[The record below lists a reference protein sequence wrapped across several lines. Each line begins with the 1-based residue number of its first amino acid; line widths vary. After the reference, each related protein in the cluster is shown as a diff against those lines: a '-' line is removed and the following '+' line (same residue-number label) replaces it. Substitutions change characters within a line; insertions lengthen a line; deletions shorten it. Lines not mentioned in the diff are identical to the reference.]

1 MGRYKRV
8 NMTESQIQAEI
19 LRALGSRPDV
29 RLFRNS
35 CGVGWSGQLV
45 RRIDNLVTLANARP
59 VRYGLTPG
67 SADLIGWQHITVTPE
82 MVGRKLAVFAS
93 IEVKAAHGRLTP
105 EQDNWRRVLQ
115 SAGGAAGVA
124 RSVAEAAGILL

>member
-8 NMTESQIQAEI
+8 NMTEAQIQAEI

-45 RRIDNLVTLANARP
+45 RRMDNLVTLANARP

>member
-1 MGRYKRV
+1 
-8 NMTESQIQAEI
+8 MTEAQIQAEI
-19 LRALGSRPDV
+19 LRALCCRTDV

-45 RRIDNLVTLANARP
+45 SRIGDRVTLVNARP

-67 SADLIGWQHITVTPE
+67 SADLIGWQQIAVTPE
-82 MVGRKLAVFAS
+82 MIGRKLAVFAS
-93 IEVKAAHGRLTP
+93 IEVKAERGRLTP
-105 EQDNWRRVLQ
+105 QQDNWRSVLQ

-124 RSVAEAAGILL
+124 RGVAEAAAILI